1 MTSRWFMAVM
11 VRGSFVDGE
20 LDEDRM
26 GDKLYRLVS
35 GADAETAY
43 ARALELGEEAVDTY
57 TDDDGKAVSMEFLGL
72 ADLTEIGALEL
83 RDGAEVY
90 SELIPKKPSDL
101 VAEKEELTVFE
112 PEFDDSDEDSDSKG
126 GFVEQ

>member
-1 MTSRWFMAVM
+1 MAVM

-35 GADAETAY
+35 GADAEAAY
-43 ARALELGEEAVDTY
+43 TRALELGEEAVDTY
-57 TDDDGKAVSMEFLGL
+57 TDDDGKPVSMEFLGL
-72 ADLTEIGALEL
+72 ADLTEIGSLEL

-112 PEFDDSDEDSDSKG
+112 PEFDDSDDDSDSRDG
-126 GFVEQ
+126 GLSSSEEHR